1 MYIGL
6 GIVLIVI
13 GAILAFALNID
24 IPGVGDDTLGYILM
38 AAGVVAIILS
48 FAMTRRRPVG
58 YTTTRGRPRA
68 TAPTPDAV
76 AAPMPNGPPCKGWAV
91 RHLGARGSEGRL
103 GQVHDERVGGL
114 GDGALGRQAGQ
125 DLAGVELRG

>member
-38 AAGVVAIILS
+38 AAGALAILLS
-48 FAMTRRRPVG
+48 FLATRRRPVG
-58 YTTTRGRPRA
+58 YTTTRESQVDPASGSRVDRTDVDPR
-68 TAPTPDAV
+68 
-76 AAPMPNGPPCKGWAV
+76 
-91 RHLGARGSEGRL
+91 
-103 GQVHDERVGGL
+103 
-114 GDGALGRQAGQ
+114 
-125 DLAGVELRG
+125 

>member
-24 IPGVGDDTLGYILM
+24 IQGIDDNTLGYILIV
-38 AAGVVAIILS
+38 AGIVAILLS

-58 YTTTRGRPRA
+58 YTTTRESQVDPVSGSRVDRTDVDPR
-68 TAPTPDAV
+68 
-76 AAPMPNGPPCKGWAV
+76 
-91 RHLGARGSEGRL
+91 
-103 GQVHDERVGGL
+103 
-114 GDGALGRQAGQ
+114 
-125 DLAGVELRG
+125 

>member
-38 AAGVVAIILS
+38 IAGVLAIVLS
-48 FAMTRRRPVG
+48 FLATRRRPVG
-58 YTTTRGRPRA
+58 YTTTRESQVDPASGSRVDRTDVDPR
-68 TAPTPDAV
+68 
-76 AAPMPNGPPCKGWAV
+76 
-91 RHLGARGSEGRL
+91 
-103 GQVHDERVGGL
+103 
-114 GDGALGRQAGQ
+114 
-125 DLAGVELRG
+125 

>member
-38 AAGVVAIILS
+38 AAGLLAIILS
-48 FAMTRRRPVG
+48 FAFSRRRPAG
-58 YTTTRGRPRA
+58 YTTTRESQVDPVSGSRVDRTDVDPR
-68 TAPTPDAV
+68 
-76 AAPMPNGPPCKGWAV
+76 
-91 RHLGARGSEGRL
+91 
-103 GQVHDERVGGL
+103 
-114 GDGALGRQAGQ
+114 
-125 DLAGVELRG
+125 

>member
-38 AAGVVAIILS
+38 IAGVLAIILS
-48 FAMTRRRPVG
+48 FLATRRRPVG
-58 YTTTRGRPRA
+58 YTTTRESQVDPASGSRVDRTDVDPR
-68 TAPTPDAV
+68 
-76 AAPMPNGPPCKGWAV
+76 
-91 RHLGARGSEGRL
+91 
-103 GQVHDERVGGL
+103 
-114 GDGALGRQAGQ
+114 
-125 DLAGVELRG
+125 

>member
-58 YTTTRGRPRA
+58 YTTTRESQVDPASGSRVDRTDVEPR
-68 TAPTPDAV
+68 
-76 AAPMPNGPPCKGWAV
+76 
-91 RHLGARGSEGRL
+91 
-103 GQVHDERVGGL
+103 
-114 GDGALGRQAGQ
+114 
-125 DLAGVELRG
+125 